1 MIEPAKRTEPAIPDE
16 VLDQIADKAIKRS
29 KRLAKKARKQIEK
42 EMNKIVFEQLQK
54 VELKFDYV
62 RNFWKLFEYE

>member
-1 MIEPAKRTEPAIPDE
+1 LAKR
-16 VLDQIADKAIKRS
+16 
-29 KRLAKKARKQIEK
+29 ARKQIEK

-54 VELKFDYV
+54 VELKFDHL